1 MNLQLNA
8 AGGVFTP
15 RDIALCC
22 LPIGLL
28 FASILSLM

>member
-1 MNLQLNA
+1 MNPQVNA